1 MSKRTEEIK
10 ETIMSANSVV
20 KKDTEFAPTGS
31 TLLDLIVGG
40 GTGEGFSFGNVIN
53 IVGDTGSGKSLMVC
67 EIVAACHYKFKD
79 KFKWIYD
86 DCESGFTF
94 DTKSLYGFEIM
105 PMNVE
110 ERVKSDTVED
120 AYVNVRKFAEGLKK
134 DEFGI
139 YVIDSLD
146 GLTSK
151 EANTIA
157 NTHYNKALKG
167 KEDDTGSYRLGKAKY
182 LSQEF
187 FPQLADLLEKTNCL
201 LIIVSQVR
209 ENLSPI
215 SFNKFVRSGGKA
227 MDFYCHTVLWLAAIK
242 KIKRKDR
249 VVGVVVKAKTT
260 KSKTPRPF
268 REGIFIIDFY
278 YGIDDIATNID
289 YLYDFRTDAGELVK
303 NASAIWQSGKELNLE
318 NLKQFLLDNDLVK
331 RYETEVSSKLKKSE
345 ILDWINTDK
354 DIKDKFNNTFGVEM
368 SREELI
374 HYIEENNLEDE
385 LRRRVKEKWEN
396 IEASVKIS
404 RKMKYQV

>member
-1 MSKRTEEIK
+1 MNTE
-10 ETIMSANSVV
+10 TAV
-20 KKDTEFAPTGS
+20 KTLNFAPTGS
-31 TLLDLIVGG
+31 YLLDMIVGG
-40 GTGEGFSFGNVIN
+40 GIGEGYPFGSTVN
-53 IVGDTGSGKSLMVC
+53 IVGDSSAGKTLLSC
-67 EIVAACHYKFKD
+67 EIIAACHYKFKD
-79 KFKWIYD
+79 KFKWVYD

-146 GLTSK
+146 GLASK

-157 NTHYNKALKG
+157 DTHYNKAIKG

-187 FPQLADLLEKTNCL
+187 FPQLADLLERTNCL
-201 LIIVSQVR
+201 LIIISQVR
-209 ENLSPI
+209 ENLNPM
-215 SFNKFVRSGGKA
+215 SFNKLVRSGGKA
-227 MDFYCHTVLWLAAIK
+227 MDFYCHTVLWLAAVK

-268 REGIFIIDFY
+268 REGTLIIDFY

-289 YLYDFRTDAGELVK
+289 FLYDFRTDTGELIK
-303 NASAIWQSGKELNLE
+303 NASAVWEYGKEINLD
-318 NLKQFLLDNDLVK
+318 NLKQFLIDNNLTD
-331 RYETEVSSKLKKSE
+331 RYEAEVGSKLKKSE
-345 ILDWINTDK
+345 ILEWVNTDK
-354 DIKDKFNNTFGVEM
+354 DIKDKFSAVFGAEM
-368 SREELI
+368 GRDELI
-374 HYIEENNLEDE
+374 HYIEDNNLEDE
-385 LRRRVKEKWEN
+385 LKRRVKEKWES
-396 IEASVKIS
+396 IEASVKTS
-404 RKMKYQV
+404 RKTKYPV

>member
-10 ETIMSANSVV
+10 EAIMSANSVV

-53 IVGDTGSGKSLMVC
+53 IVGDTGSGKSFVVC
-67 EIVAACHYKFKD
+67 EVVAACHYKYGD
-79 KFKWIYD
+79 KFKWVYD

-227 MDFYCHTVLWLAAIK
+227 MDFYCHTVLWLAAVK

-289 YLYDFRTDAGELVK
+289 YLYDFRTDTGELVK

-396 IEASVKIS
+396 IEASVKTL

>member
-1 MSKRTEEIK
+1 MPRIRVEDIK
-10 ETIMSANSVV
+10 ESIMNTEIAV
-20 KKDTEFAPTGS
+20 KTLNFAPTGS
-31 TLLDLIVGG
+31 YLLDMIVGG
-40 GTGEGFSFGNVIN
+40 GIGEGYPFGSTVN
-53 IVGDTGSGKSLMVC
+53 IVGDSSAGKTLLSC
-67 EIVAACHYKFKD
+67 EIIAACHYKFKD
-79 KFKWIYD
+79 KFKWVYD

-105 PMNVE
+105 PMDVE

-146 GLTSK
+146 GLASK

-157 NTHYNKALKG
+157 DTHYNKAIKG

-187 FPQLADLLEKTNCL
+187 FPQLADLLERTNCL
-201 LIIVSQVR
+201 LIIISQVR
-209 ENLSPI
+209 ENLNPM
-215 SFNKFVRSGGKA
+215 SFNKLVRSGGKA
-227 MDFYCHTVLWLAAIK
+227 MDFYCHTVLWLAAVK

-268 REGIFIIDFY
+268 REGTLIIDFY

-289 YLYDFRTDAGELVK
+289 FLYDFRTDTGELIK
-303 NASAIWQSGKELNLE
+303 NASAVWQYGKEINLD
-318 NLKQFLLDNDLVK
+318 NLKQFLIDNNLTD
-331 RYETEVSSKLKKSE
+331 RYEAEVGSKLKKSE
-345 ILDWINTDK
+345 ILEWVNTDK
-354 DIKDKFNNTFGVEM
+354 DIKDRFSAVFGAEM
-368 SREELI
+368 GRDELI
-374 HYIEENNLEDE
+374 HYIEDNNLEDE
-385 LRRRVKEKWEN
+385 LKRRVKEKWES
-396 IEASVKIS
+396 IEASVKTS
-404 RKMKYQV
+404 RKTKYPV

>member
-1 MSKRTEEIK
+1 
-10 ETIMSANSVV
+10 
-20 KKDTEFAPTGS
+20 
-31 TLLDLIVGG
+31 
-40 GTGEGFSFGNVIN
+40 
-53 IVGDTGSGKSLMVC
+53 
-67 EIVAACHYKFKD
+67 
-79 KFKWIYD
+79 
-86 DCESGFTF
+86 
-94 DTKSLYGFEIM
+94 
-105 PMNVE
+105 
-110 ERVKSDTVED
+110 
-120 AYVNVRKFAEGLKK
+120 
-134 DEFGI
+134 
-139 YVIDSLD
+139 
-146 GLTSK
+146 
-151 EANTIA
+151 
-157 NTHYNKALKG
+157 
-167 KEDDTGSYRLGKAKY
+167 
-182 LSQEF
+182 
-187 FPQLADLLEKTNCL
+187 
-201 LIIVSQVR
+201 
-209 ENLSPI
+209 
-215 SFNKFVRSGGKA
+215 
-227 MDFYCHTVLWLAAIK
+227 MDFYCHTVLWLAAVK

-396 IEASVKIS
+396 IEASVKTL